1 MPRTL
6 SMFIEGFFDFKK
18 VLMKKMTVYDL
29 SVVKYICF
37 VVGILF
43 ACLFPRFARKTR
55 KAFVFAGIFMSI
67 PVLMKV
73 YRIFKETFHYRY
85 L

>member
-6 SMFIEGFFDFKK
+6 SMCIEGFFDFKK

-37 VVGILF
+37 VVGLLF
-43 ACLFPRFARKTR
+43 ACLFPRFAKKTR
-55 KAFVFAGIFMSI
+55 RVFVCAGIFMFI
-67 PVLMKV
+67 PVFLKMI
-73 YRIFKETFHYRY
+73 RSFKETFHYRY